1 MGDSEDE
8 YDRKRRDKFR
18 GERDSYRPERR
29 DERRPMGGGANARD
43 EWGAERNPF
52 RGSSAAGGGG
62 GGGGG
67 ARHRPDYS
75 DYRGS
80 GPRPRYGSP
89 GREMPPAKR
98 MRPDWGDNEMRSNP
112 RFGYDPYLVQAW
124 NDHYQSLHS
133 AYSHAS
139 HVPSAR
145 ESVPSGGVTSDTQ
158 TQPAML
164 TLKQFLDTQ
173 DENISDSEV
182 MRKYTEYKTDFKR
195 QQLNEFFV
203 AHKDEEWFKNK
214 YHPEDSVR
222 RSEEQRGFLKR
233 RTDVFLELLENG
245 TIDNVK
251 IDSSQGDALVR
262 VLDTCVIKLEGG
274 TDEDLKVLDE
284 KPKDLPVV
292 QERKSET
299 VDSTVVTKRETPD
312 SPKQQ
317 TKTEKDDDDLP
328 IIVSPSRKTT
338 RPPHSDEENW
348 DDDEMAASEKTAS
361 KKDQEEDAA
370 EKPAEGQADGG
381 SPKSDSDKNLTKKK
395 TKKHKR
401 NGSDNESSSSGSSDS
416 DSDSDD
422 EKLKEKYDVE
432 EGLRADQKAEAQKDK
447 ELEAA
452 AKAKLQPPASPK
464 PEESSEGKN
473 QDVTEIKTE
482 ITDGDA
488 EKPEPMD
495 EQSEKETE
503 ENAVDKDELE
513 KKDKGDGE
521 IAKPAVDEVT
531 ETIDLDKVK
540 DGHPRALHRTSSIFL
555 RNLAPSI
562 TKAEIEAICTRF
574 SGYLRVAIADPL
586 VERRWYRRGWITFTR
601 DVNIKEICWSLN
613 NQRLRDCEMG
623 AIVNRD
629 LSRRV
634 RPANGITAHKQ
645 IVRSDIKLCAK
656 IAMNLD
662 ERFRLWS
669 DVSPAEE
676 AASEGK
682 AGVETTNG
690 SGSNSTTYGFN
701 SKNPVLQNITD
712 YLIEEASA
720 EEEELLGLAGD
731 NKDSEGEPIERDEP
745 LLTVLDRLVLY
756 LRIVHS
762 VDYYNHCEYPYE
774 DEMPN
779 RCGIIHARGPAP
791 MRVTTNDVQEYI
803 KTYEGKLVQF
813 LTKSVQLSE
822 DDIKELGAKNAD
834 TEVEKFVQANTQEL
848 AKDKWLCPLSGKKF
862 KGPEFIRKHIFNK
875 HEEKVDEVRKEV
887 EYFNNYLRDPKR
899 PQLPEHPGSSKRT
912 DSESGRGG
920 GGYRPPMYPPFSA
933 MPYGFAPPMMGGGGR
948 GGRNFPPARRELP
961 LDHQR
966 RLIGYHDLDAPV
978 NSDMFD

>member
-1 MGDSEDE
+1 MADSDDE

-29 DERRPMGGGANARD
+29 DERRPMGGAANSRD
-43 EWGAERNPF
+43 EWSERNPF
-52 RGSSAAGGGG
+52 RGSSAAGGG

-80 GPRPRYGSP
+80 GPRARYGSP

-98 MRPDWGDNEMRSNP
+98 MRPDWGDSEMRSNP

-133 AYSHAS
+133 AYSHAG
-139 HVPSAR
+139 HGPSVR
-145 ESVPSGGVTSDTQ
+145 ETGPAGGGGVSGDTQ

-233 RTDVFLELLENG
+233 RTEVFLELLENG
-245 TIDNVK
+245 TIGSVK
-251 IDSSQGDALVR
+251 VDSSQADALVR

-274 TDEDLKVLDE
+274 TDEDLKILDE
-284 KPKDLPVV
+284 KPKDPPIVY
-292 QERKSET
+292 ERKSET
-299 VDSTVVTKRETPD
+299 TESAVVAKREPE
-312 SPKQQ
+312 SP
-317 TKTEKDDDDLP
+317 KTEKDDDLP
-328 IIVSPSRKTT
+328 GASSPQHKSL
-338 RPPHSDEENW
+338 RPVNLDEENW
-348 DDDEMAASEKTAS
+348 DEDEPMEVHPQTG
-361 KKDQEEDAA
+361 KDGE
-370 EKPAEGQADGG
+370 
-381 SPKSDSDKNLTKKK
+381 KSDDRRSKEPEDEESVK
-395 TKKHKR
+395 
-401 NGSDNESSSSGSSDS
+401 SDNEKKLKKKKIKKRKRNSSDDDSSSSSSSDS
-416 DSDSDD
+416 DTESDD
-422 EKLKEKYDVE
+422 EKVKAKYDVE
-432 EGLRADQKAEAQKDK
+432 EGLRADQKAEALKDK
-447 ELEAA
+447 EEAA
-452 AKAKLQPPASPK
+452 TAAKEKLLAPESPQPEDVVDPKEALEIKSEASEESKQDKTEQPVGQTERPTTDNPAEKNGEEEGAKAEDK
-464 PEESSEGKN
+464 PEAGTQESTAN
-473 QDVTEIKTE
+473 
-482 ITDGDA
+482 
-488 EKPEPMD
+488 
-495 EQSEKETE
+495 
-503 ENAVDKDELE
+503 
-513 KKDKGDGE
+513 
-521 IAKPAVDEVT
+521 EVT

-540 DGHPRALHRTSSIFL
+540 DGPHPRALHRTSSIFL

-562 TKAEIEAICTRF
+562 TKAEIEAICKRF

-645 IVRSDIKLCAK
+645 IVRADIKLCAK

-662 ERFRLWS
+662 DRFKLWCDSNRS
-669 DVSPAEE
+669 DAEDAE
-676 AASEGK
+676 KK
-682 AGVETTNG
+682 AGQEATNG
-690 SGSNSTTYGFN
+690 SGASSSPSYGFN

-731 NKDSEGEPIERDEP
+731 NKDGDGEPIERDES
-745 LLTVLDRLVLY
+745 LISVLDRLVLY

-791 MRVTTNDVQEYI
+791 MRVTSNDVQEYI
-803 KTYEGKLVQF
+803 KAYDGKLQQF
-813 LTKSVQLSE
+813 LTKTVQLSDE
-822 DDIKELGAKNAD
+822 EIKELGAKNPE

-875 HEEKVDEVRKEV
+875 HEEKVEEVRKEV
-887 EYFNNYLRDPKR
+887 QYFNNYLRDPKR

-912 DSESGRGG
+912 ESESGRGS
-920 GGYRPPMYPPFSA
+920 GYRPPMYPPFSA

-948 GGRNFPPARRELP
+948 GGRNFPPVRRPGGFDYRARSHYR
-961 LDHQR
+961 
-966 RLIGYHDLDAPV
+966 DLDAPQEPY
-978 NSDMFD
+978 

>member
-1 MGDSEDE
+1 MADSDDE

-29 DERRPMGGGANARD
+29 EERRPLGGVGGARD
-43 EWGAERNPF
+43 DWPERNPF
-52 RGSSAAGGGG
+52 RGSAAAAGGGG
-62 GGGGG
+62 VG

-75 DYRGS
+75 DYRGA

-89 GREMPPAKR
+89 GREMPQAKR
-98 MRPDWGDNEMRSNP
+98 MRPDWGDSDMRSNG
-112 RFGYDPYLVQAW
+112 RFGYDPYLMQAW

-133 AYSHAS
+133 AYGGHGGHHSS
-139 HVPSAR
+139 RDSA
-145 ESVPSGGVTSDTQ
+145 PSGGGGSGGDTQ

-222 RSEEQRGFLKR
+222 RTNEQRGFLKR
-233 RTDVFLELLENG
+233 RTEVFIELLDNG
-245 TIDNVK
+245 TIAKVK
-251 IDSSQGDALVR
+251 VDSSQADALVR

-274 TDEDLKVLDE
+274 TEEDLKILDE
-284 KPKDLPVV
+284 KPREVNY
-292 QERKSET
+292 ERKSET
-299 VDSTVVTKRETPD
+299 ETTVVTKQEAPD
-312 SPKQQ
+312 SP
-317 TKTEKDDDDLP
+317 KTEKDDALSKVDSPKRKGLRP
-328 IIVSPSRKTT
+328 IN
-338 RPPHSDEENW
+338 SDEENW
-348 DDDEMAASEKTAS
+348 DEDDEMSAVKETTTTS
-361 KKDQEEDAA
+361 KAED
-370 EKPAEGQADGG
+370 KPAVSVDVKEKL
-381 SPKSDSDKNLTKKK
+381 PK
-395 TKKHKR
+395 TKKAKKRKR
-401 NGSDNESSSSGSSDS
+401 NSSDNESSSSSSSNTDS
-416 DSDSDD
+416 DSDTDDD
-422 EKLKEKYDVE
+422 EKLKQKYDVE
-432 EGLRADQKAEAQKDK
+432 QGLRADQASEAEKDREK
-447 ELEAA
+447 EAAA
-452 AKAKLQPPASPK
+452 AKAKQPPPDSPSAADNAEADQQQEQDQEMK
-464 PEESSEGKN
+464 SESEEKANDDDSQSSVVE
-473 QDVTEIKTE
+473 
-482 ITDGDA
+482 A
-488 EKPEPMD
+488 EKADKEQDNQQTSSNGSEEKQADARDGNESGPKTPTKADTD
-495 EQSEKETE
+495 EVPNEAAT
-503 ENAVDKDELE
+503 NELE
-513 KKDKGDGE
+513 K
-521 IAKPAVDEVT
+521 
-531 ETIDLDKVK
+531 VK
-540 DGHPRALHRTSSIFL
+540 DNSQPRALHRTSSIFL

-562 TKAEIEAICTRF
+562 TKAEIEAVCTRF

-656 IAMNLD
+656 IVMNLD
-662 ERFRLWS
+662 ERFKLWS
-669 DVSPAEE
+669 ES
-676 AASEGK
+676 AANEHK
-682 AGVETTNG
+682 ADTEVNG
-690 SGSNSTTYGFN
+690 NSSASSYGFN
-701 SKNPVLQNITD
+701 SQNPVLQNITD

-731 NKDSEGEPIERDEP
+731 SKDSEGEPIERDEQ
-745 LLTVLDRLVLY
+745 LLAVLDRLVLY
-756 LRIVHS
+756 LRVVHS

-779 RCGIIHARGPAP
+779 RCGIIHARGPP
-791 MRVTTNDVQEYI
+791 PIRVTNNDLQEYM
-803 KTYEGKLVQF
+803 KNYESKLTQF
-813 LTKSVQLSE
+813 LTKSVLLK
-822 DDIKELGAKNAD
+822 DDAVKELGAKD
-834 TEVEKFVQANTQEL
+834 PEVEVEKFVQANTQEL

-887 EYFNNYLRDPKR
+887 QYFNNYLRDPKR
-899 PQLPEHPGSSKRT
+899 PQLPEHPGSSKREG
-912 DSESGRGG
+912 ESGRGG
-920 GGYRPPMYPPFSA
+920 GYRPNLYPPFSG
-933 MPYGFAPPMMGGGGR
+933 MPYGFGPPMMGGGR

-961 LDHQR
+961 LEHQR